1 MRITTIALLI
11 LTMLSTA
18 QAKHTKAKTM
28 NLLNPSRDSLL
39 RQNAVIDEMG
49 IQRIQNEF
57 ELECLVKIGSLVALP
72 NDRAVRIAPGL
83 PANRRYALP
92 LTVSFLRTVAE
103 AYREK
108 FGIPLVVDSA
118 VRPVIT
124 QEQLR
129 RHNKSAAPAVGETAS
144 SHESGCTFD
153 LSRNVSH
160 AQLRWLEDML
170 SMYQAYN
177 VVVVE
182 EERRCLHVQVIGE
195 AE

>member
-11 LTMLSTA
+11 LTMIGTA

-28 NLLNPSRDSLL
+28 NLLSPSRDSLL
-39 RQNAVIDEMG
+39 RQNAVIDEMRL
-49 IQRIQNEF
+49 QRIQNEF
-57 ELECLVKIGSLVALP
+57 ELSCLVKIGSLVALP

-108 FGIPLVVDSA
+108 FGKPLTVDSA
-118 VRPVIT
+118 VRPKTT
-124 QEQLR
+124 QARLLR
-129 RHNKSAAPAVGETAS
+129 YNKSAAPAEGETAS
-144 SHESGCTFD
+144 SHESGATFD

-160 AQLRWLEDML
+160 AQLRWLEDTL

-182 EERRCLHVQVIGE
+182 EVRRCLHVQVIGE

>member
-11 LTMLSTA
+11 LTMIGTA
-18 QAKHTKAKTM
+18 QAKHTKAKTGS
-28 NLLNPSRDSLL
+28 LLSPSRDSLL
-39 RQNAVIDEMG
+39 RQNAVIDEMRL
-49 IQRIQNEF
+49 QRIQNEF

-72 NDRAVRIAPGL
+72 NDRAVRIAPSL

-108 FGIPLVVDSA
+108 FGVPLVVDSA
-118 VRPVIT
+118 VRPKSV
-124 QEQLR
+124 QERLR
-129 RHNKSAAPAVGETAS
+129 RSNASAAPVDGETAS
-144 SHESGCTFD
+144 SHMCGSTFD

-177 VVVVE
+177 VVIVE

>member
-18 QAKHTKAKTM
+18 QAKHTKAKTGS
-28 NLLNPSRDSLL
+28 LLSPSRDSLL
-39 RQNAVIDEMG
+39 RQNAVIDEMSL
-49 IQRIQNEF
+49 QRIQNEF

-72 NDRAVRIAPGL
+72 NDRAVQIAPGL

-92 LTVSFLRTVAE
+92 TTVSFLRTLAE
-103 AYREK
+103 AYRDR
-108 FGIPLVVDSA
+108 FGVPLVVDSA

-144 SHESGCTFD
+144 SHESGATVD
-153 LSRNVSH
+153 LSKRMSR
-160 AQLRWLEDML
+160 AQRQWLEAML
-170 SMYQAYN
+170 SYEVAMN
-177 VVVVE
+177 HIIVE
-182 EERRCLHVQVIGE
+182 NEKTCYHIMVLGGTE
-195 AE
+195 

>member
-1 MRITTIALLI
+1 MRLPTVTLLI

-18 QAKHTKAKTM
+18 QAKHTKAKTV
-28 NLLNPSRDSLL
+28 NLLSPSRDSLL
-39 RQNAVIDEMG
+39 RQNAVIDEMRL
-49 IQRIQNEF
+49 QRIQNEF

-108 FGIPLVVDSA
+108 FGKALTVDSA
-118 VRPVIT
+118 VRPKSV
-124 QEQLR
+124 QERLR
-129 RHNKSAAPAVGETAS
+129 RSNASAAPVDGETAS
-144 SHESGCTFD
+144 SHEAGTTFD
-153 LSRNVSH
+153 LSKKLTRK
-160 AQLRWLEDML
+160 QLQWLRGML

>member
-28 NLLNPSRDSLL
+28 NLLSPSRDSLL
-39 RQNAVIDEMG
+39 RQNAAIDEMG
-49 IQRIQNEF
+49 LQRIQNEF

-72 NDRAVRIAPGL
+72 NDRAVRIAPSL

-103 AYREK
+103 AYRDR
-108 FGIPLVVDSA
+108 FGVPLVVDSA

-129 RHNKSAAPAVGETAS
+129 RRNKSAAPAVGETAS
-144 SHESGCTFD
+144 SHESGGTVD
-153 LSRNVSH
+153 LSKLMSR
-160 AQLRWLEDML
+160 AQRQWLEAML
-170 SMYQAYN
+170 SYEVAMN
-177 VVVVE
+177 HIIVE
-182 EERRCLHVQVIGE
+182 SERACYHIMVLGGTE
-195 AE
+195 

>member
-1 MRITTIALLI
+1 MRLPTVTLLI
-11 LTMLSTA
+11 LTMISTA

-28 NLLNPSRDSLL
+28 NLLSPSRDSLL

-49 IQRIQNEF
+49 LQRIQDEF

-108 FGIPLVVDSA
+108 FGKPLTVDSA
-118 VRPVIT
+118 VRPKSV
-124 QEQLR
+124 QERLR
-129 RHNKSAAPAVGETAS
+129 RSNASAAPVDGETAS
-144 SHESGCTFD
+144 SHEAGTTFD
-153 LSRNVSH
+153 LSKKLTRKQLQWLRNT
-160 AQLRWLEDML
+160 L

-177 VVVVE
+177 VVIVE
-182 EERRCLHVQVIGE
+182 EERRCLHVQVIGFSE
-195 AE
+195 

>member
-1 MRITTIALLI
+1 MSRTTTQPKSQ
-11 LTMLSTA
+11 LTIDVESMLRD
-18 QAKHTKAKTM
+18 
-28 NLLNPSRDSLL
+28 RDSLL
-39 RQNAVIDEMG
+39 RQNAAIDEMG
-49 IQRIQNEF
+49 LQRIQNEF

-72 NDRAVRIAPGL
+72 NDRAVRIAPSL

-103 AYREK
+103 AYRDR
-108 FGIPLVVDSA
+108 FGVPLVVDSA

-144 SHESGCTFD
+144 SHESGATFD

-177 VVVVE
+177 VVIVE